1 MGNRYARTI
10 PIHLV
15 NQTLFETNPLHGA
28 DGRARAFRS
37 FVIALVGTPWLLFLE
52 PARRIVSLEIT
63 IAAVGLGV
71 IFGIVTT
78 VGLADVDLG
87 DVNNMTA
94 TVITLLC
101 IGVATIVLWLII
113 PQQHLGTMLQF
124 VIAFSWAM
132 PVAQLLFQYY
142 KTPTPN

>member
-1 MGNRYARTI
+1 M
-10 PIHLV
+10 

-52 PARRIVSLEIT
+52 PARRIISLETT

-71 IFGIVTT
+71 IFGVIAT
-78 VGLADVDLG
+78 VVLADVDLR
-87 DVNNMTA
+87 DVNNVTA
-94 TVITLLC
+94 VVVTLVC
-101 IGVATIVLWLII
+101 ICMATIVLWLVI

-132 PVAQLLFQYY
+132 PVAQLLFHYY
-142 KTPTPN
+142 REPAPS

>member
-1 MGNRYARTI
+1 M
-10 PIHLV
+10 

-52 PARRIVSLEIT
+52 PARRIVSLETT

-71 IFGIVTT
+71 IFGIIAT
-78 VGLADVDLG
+78 VGLANVDLR
-87 DVNNMTA
+87 DVNNVTA
-94 TVITLLC
+94 VVVTLVC
-101 IGVATIVLWLII
+101 ICVATIVLWLSI

-132 PVAQLLFQYY
+132 PMAQLLFHYY
-142 KTPTPN
+142 RGPAPS